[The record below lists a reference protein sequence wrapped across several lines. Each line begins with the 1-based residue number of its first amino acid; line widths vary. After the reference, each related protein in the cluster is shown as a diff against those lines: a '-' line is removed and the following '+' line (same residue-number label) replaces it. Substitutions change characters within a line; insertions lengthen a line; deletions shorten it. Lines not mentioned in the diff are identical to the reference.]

1 MEIYARRDRV
11 AAEQVGSP
19 RTIRE
24 EDFVD
29 FYNENLLAPFTR
41 NGPLGAQPIPNATDI
56 RFGENI
62 RLVGHDVASQEVARG
77 GEVELHLYWQ
87 ADAPIPEN
95 YFVSVQAINLQTTG
109 KAGQRDGEPGCNR
122 FPTSTWVAGDT
133 IFDRYFVPIAEDVE
147 PGEYTLL
154 VKMYNDAGTLPVT
167 DGNGVVSDGA
177 ILMTIT
183 VQ

>member
-11 AAEQVGSP
+11 AAELEGSP

-29 FYNENLLAPFTR
+29 FYNANLLAPFTR
-41 NGPLGAQPIPNATDI
+41 NGPLGAQFVPNPSAT
-56 RFGENI
+56 RFGEHI
-62 RLVGHDVASQEVARG
+62 QLVGHEVASVEAVRG
-77 GEVELHLYWQ
+77 GEVELSLYWR
-87 ADAPIPEN
+87 ADAPVAEN
-95 YFVSVQAINLQTTG
+95 YFVSVQLINLETTG

-133 IFDRYFVPIAEDVE
+133 MFDRYFVPVEDAVE
-147 PGEYTLL
+147 PGEYTVF
-154 VKMYNDAGTLPVT
+154 VKMYNEQGTLPVT

-177 ILMTIT
+177 LLTKIM
-183 VQ
+183 VR